1 MSSIW
6 VYPGQGAQKINMLH
20 DLPKHAL
27 VNQYLEQASD
37 VLKENVMLLDQ
48 GDALKSTCSS
58 ALFIHR
64 WGY

>member
-48 GDALKSTCSS
+48 VT
-58 ALFIHR
+58 H
-64 WGY
+64 